1 VSRDQQAEGSGP
13 TIERFRDGWVLV
25 DASGAVLTPR
35 PVDDAKA
42 RAYAG
47 LAGIPLP
54 PARREDRRG

>member
-1 VSRDQQAEGSGP
+1 MSRDQQAEGSGP

-25 DASGAVLTPR
+25 DASGAVLTPH
-35 PVDDAKA
+35 PMDDARV

-54 PARREDRRG
+54 PALREDHRG